1 MNLISEE
8 NIIIDLEGI
17 YKSIRQTSDKES
29 KLYKLIEYYNYL
41 SNGNLDDGGRTIIRS
56 KILNIEKYLIN
67 WIKKH
72 PNNSTIMQP
81 EENAIILINDLRK
94 RELLKW
100 KI

>member
-94 RELLKW
+94 RELLK
-100 KI
+100 